1 MERTEARVKRL
12 ILVDGH
18 EQQYLQLRERD
29 GLPPRELTM
38 VIGRSAAEEI
48 TNALEGQE
56 TQRPLT
62 HELAHSM
69 LHALGGKVEEMLIH
83 DLEGGTYFAELRIRQ
98 GQESSLISID
108 CRPSDAI
115 ALSLRGSAPIFV
127 SEKVWTEVDHG

>member
-1 MERTEARVKRL
+1 MERTEARVNRL

-29 GLPPRELTM
+29 GIPPRELTM

-48 TNALEGQE
+48 TNALEGRN

-62 HELAHSM
+62 HELAHGM
-69 LHALGGKVEEMLIH
+69 LHALGGRVEEILIH
-83 DLEGGTYFAELRIRQ
+83 DLDAGTYFAELRIRQ
-98 GQESSLISID
+98 QENGELIRLD

-127 SEKVWTEVDHG
+127 SEKVWLEVDHS